1 KLLEIETDLRFAFE
15 RNEFVLYY
23 QPIIDLDAMELA
35 GFEALVRWNHPCR
48 GLVTPQEFIS
58 VAEASGLIQ
67 PITIKLLR
75 SAC

>member
-1 KLLEIETDLRFAFE
+1 
-15 RNEFVLYY
+15 FVLYY

-75 SAC
+75 SACEQLAAWNRQFENRRLF